1 MRDPLIV
8 SSVITLLFVVVTA
21 VRVKKHLN
29 DVRDA
34 N

>member
-8 SSVITLLFVVVTA
+8 SAAVTLLFVVVTA
-21 VRVKKHLN
+21 VRVKLHLKN
-29 DVRDA
+29 